1 MNPRNGRE
9 QVEVEVVVRLSKLEK
24 TNQTKTDYVM

>member
-9 QVEVEVVVRLSKLEK
+9 QVEVEVAVRLSKLEK